1 MPVLIVNEDK
11 EFWFQSSFQAV
22 EPLLQH
28 VKDEIIYVERAE
40 LTSII
45 ESVLLIY
52 LGNSYSLFLR
62 S

>member
-1 MPVLIVNEDK
+1 MPVLIINEDK

-40 LTSII
+40 
-45 ESVLLIY
+45 
-52 LGNSYSLFLR
+52 
-62 S
+62 